1 MRIAGA
7 AGQVIR
13 ETRQKHGLTQA
24 QLALRAGT
32 TQTAISRLER
42 DQRSPTVDTLN
53 RLLLVM
59 GERLDLVT
67 QPLEAE
73 ADRIHLAAERRRPMA
88 ERLESALEWNRFA
101 SQLSGAARRGG

>member
-1 MRIAGA
+1 MRT
-7 AGQVIR
+7 AGQVVR
-13 ETRQKHGLTQA
+13 DARARHGLTQA

-59 GERLDLVT
+59 GERADIVT
-67 QPLEAE
+67 RQLEAE
-73 ADRIHLAAERRRPMA
+73 DDPVHLAAERRRPMS
-88 ERLESALEWNRFA
+88 ERLDSALEWNRFA
-101 SQLSGAARRGG
+101 SQLSGTARRVAER

>member
-1 MRIAGA
+1 VRT

-13 ETRQKHGLTQA
+13 ETRQRHGLTQA

-42 DQRSPTVDTLN
+42 DRRSPTLDTLN

-59 GERLDLVT
+59 GERLELVT
-67 QPLEAE
+67 QPLEVDD
-73 ADRIHLAAERRRPMA
+73 DRVHLSAERSRPMA